1 MPGVP
6 AGVTE
11 DGAPFRGSPD
21 AAVTMVEYSDFQCPF
36 CRRHAEQTAP
46 QLDEQYVATGKVKHV
61 YKNFPLRK
69 IHPQAEPAAQ
79 AALCAGV
86 QGKFWPMHD
95 MLFERQ
101 DMWAGQEDAAPIFR
115 QFAEELG
122 LDMDAF
128 DACWKAQPFT
138 EQIQR
143 ELEEGAARGV
153 SGTPAFFI
161 NDWFVSGAQSLETFQ
176 SIIEKALAGER
187 PTPTPTLSYA
197 DLHPFDPDPDNPG
210 RTYMGDAFI
219 GSPDAPVVILEVS
232 DILCPYCRRHHTE
245 VWPEFKQKYV
255 DTGKVRVVFKHLLG
269 HSNSEPPA
277 EAAECAG
284 NQGQFFPYVDLLYAR
299 VDEWKDLNGQPLVDT
314 FVEYAKEVGVK
325 DTDAFRACLDDHKMQ
340 EKVRLD
346 HRTVLQ
352 ANVRGTPTFIVIAN
366 GQALGR
372 IPGFITLKQWD
383 EVMKQVEEALQQ

>member
-1 MPGVP
+1 M
-6 AGVTE
+6 
-11 DGAPFRGSPD
+11 
-21 AAVTMVEYSDFQCPF
+21 
-36 CRRHAEQTAP
+36 
-46 QLDEQYVATGKVKHV
+46 
-61 YKNFPLRK
+61 
-69 IHPQAEPAAQ
+69 
-79 AALCAGV
+79 
-86 QGKFWPMHD
+86 
-95 MLFERQ
+95 
-101 DMWAGQEDAAPIFR
+101 
-115 QFAEELG
+115 
-122 LDMDAF
+122 
-128 DACWKAQPFT
+128 
-138 EQIQR
+138 
-143 ELEEGAARGV
+143 

-299 VDEWKDLNGQPLVDT
+299 VDEWKDLNGEALVDT

-325 DTDAFRACLDDHKMQ
+325 DTDAFRACLDEHKMQ